1 MSTQE
6 IMSQVESLSLA
17 EKMSLLEALVQSL
30 KAEAPVSEKIKAEEE
45 AHREE
50 IRRRRREFKIKAFHL
65 GGDVHVDR
73 EELYAERGL

>member
-6 IMSQVESLSLA
+6 IISQVESLSLA

-30 KAEAPVSEKIKAEEE
+30 KAEPPLSEKIKAEEE

-50 IRRRRREFKIKAFHL
+50 IRRRRREFKVETFNL
-65 GGDVHVDR
+65 GCDVQVDR
-73 EELYAERGL
+73 DELYAERGL

>member
-6 IMSQVESLSLA
+6 ILSQVESLSLA

-30 KAEAPVSEKIKAEEE
+30 KTEAPLSGKSQEEEE

-50 IRRRRREFKIKAFHL
+50 VRRRRREFKVKAFHL
-65 GGDVHVDR
+65 GSDVHVDR
-73 EELYAERGL
+73 DELYAERGL